1 VSDPVT
7 RRSARR
13 VAAGLATPI
22 NRDPRPAEERGV
34 VKSPS
39 PQDLLREFAR
49 LNARRKDAGV
59 TPLELQR
66 WLDLRQ
72 KLEKAFPG
80 RPPPGGGVTRVRV
93 EFETRRRLSQA
104 IMAEVR
110 PIGLFLP
117 TPFTCDPGT
126 RFDLRVFVE
135 ETGDSYQ
142 GPVVVVSNN
151 VGPGYSTGALGMG
164 VRFDA
169 PDCSLR
175 RALDE
180 LFEPR

>member
-1 VSDPVT
+1 MDDVP
-7 RRSARR
+7 
-13 VAAGLATPI
+13 
-22 NRDPRPAEERGV
+22 GV
-34 VKSPS
+34 KAPS

-49 LNARRKDAGV
+49 LNRLRKDEGV

-80 RPPPGGGVTRVRV
+80 RPPPGGGPIRVRV
-93 EFETRRRLSQA
+93 EFETRRNLAQS

-126 RFDLRVFVE
+126 HFDLRVVVA
-135 ETGDSYQ
+135 ETGDSYD

-151 VGPGYSTGALGMG
+151 VGPGYSTQSLGMG

-169 PDCSLR
+169 ADCALR

-180 LFEPR
+180 LYGPS